1 MIIIY
6 IFENI
11 KIIKTSF
18 VVKKCSKFIEKGP
31 LALTTIFL
39 YEKTIFAFQ
48 NTHTLIRIFFK

>member
-18 VVKKCSKFIEKGP
+18 IVKKCSKFIEKGP

-48 NTHTLIRIFFK
+48 NTHTLIRIFF